1 MFERFDDRA
10 RLVVVHAQ
18 EEARGLRHAAISGE
32 HLLLGACAVDPP
44 MLGFE
49 MGVLRGRD
57 VARWGAGTTD
67 PPDCMPFT
75 PAARRALEIA
85 VEHAADRRDAVLRD
99 SGTSAA
105 ADPVQALRQG
115 YPVAVT
121 PGSGMPLGDVG
132 SPNTDRRLLEAM
144 LVAGGPAERLLR
156 DHGVSEQALRE
167 LRRR

>member
-1 MFERFDDRA
+1 
-10 RLVVVHAQ
+10 
-18 EEARGLRHAAISGE
+18 
-32 HLLLGACAVDPP
+32 

-49 MGVLRGRD
+49 AGVLRGRV

-75 PAARRALEIA
+75 PGARRALEIA

-115 YPVAVT
+115 HPVAVT

-132 SPNTDRRLLEAM
+132 NPNTDRRLLEAM